1 MKKLLTDIELD
12 FYELKCLL
20 EYLDKNP
27 NDARLHQVA
36 QRCLNN
42 VTTRMSEL
50 QKGFDETY
58 VLGET
63 TVSPIKE
70 ASSRVEVLIQ
80 EVKETPK
87 VVVQAPI
94 KKEEEEDLSFVEGKS
109 EPELAAPIS
118 STPELKEVESVE
130 EVAEAVN
137 PEVGD
142 MYRALSLND
151 VFRFSRELFHGDSN
165 KLKEAVREM
174 ERLGSYEQA
183 IGFLSTVVECS
194 LDDFA
199 FQDMDD
205 FLKRF
210 YKL

>member
-42 VTTRMSEL
+42 VTARMSEL

-87 VVVQAPI
+87 VVVSAPI
-94 KKEEEEDLSFVEGKS
+94 IKEEEDLSFVEGKS
-109 EPELAAPIS
+109 EPELAAPIIS
-118 STPELKEVESVE
+118 SIPEIKEVESIEETVE
-130 EVAEAVN
+130 AIK